1 VSRVLALTD
10 KRLFPRSHAH
20 IRGESGNVTLR
31 SVAGFLRDVASE
43 TLMTAFS
50 LIKRL
55 PSVLLH
61 LVIGQETRVFCV
73 ETVRLSQLQCV
84 VPHVCRHSSSQAL
97 VAAHMSDLSYYDPDG
112 VQTES
117 SFGALKDRAV
127 LGSEQHVVGFFSCAK
142 TDSHCLLL

>member
-1 VSRVLALTD
+1 MFC
-10 KRLFPRSHAH
+10 LFCPTHSSLSHTH
-20 IRGESGNVTLR
+20 IRGAGGNVTLK

-43 TLMTAFS
+43 AVAAAFA
-50 LIKRL
+50 LIKSL
-55 PSVLLH
+55 PKVLLH

-73 ETVRLSQLQCV
+73 ETVRATWLLQQIFYT
-84 VPHVCRHSSSQAL
+84 SLQAL
-97 VAAHMSDLSYYDPDG
+97 VAAHLSDLSYYDPDG

-127 LGSEQHVVGFFSCAK
+127 LGSEQHVVGFFSCAQ